1 MKKFTH
7 ILIFSILTIFS
18 FQSIAQPFNPEDK
31 YESFNRSMFTFNM
44 NFHDYIGEPVSKTYK
59 KAVPKPARS
68 GITNFFNNLKMPLN
82 MTNNFLQGNIE
93 KGLGDFM
100 RFSINTVFG
109 FGGLIDIATPAGLP
123 YEKTDFGHTLYKW
136 GVWDDSAF
144 VMMPFLGGY
153 TVRDLFGKGV
163 EYNQDPTF
171 SYIIQTTTQGHI
183 AFSIAGGFD
192 NYVQITD
199 LVDLLKTI
207 PDPYIFY
214 RESYFQQRGRL
225 LNDGKTTIA
234 PLDDFDFDFD

>member
-1 MKKFTH
+1 MKKLTY
-7 ILIFSILTIFS
+7 LIFSITLTSLS
-18 FQSIAQPFNPEDK
+18 FQAIANPFHSDDK
-31 YESFNRSMFTFNM
+31 YEKFNRSMFEFNLT
-44 NFHDYIGEPVSKTYK
+44 FHDYIGEPVGNTYK
-59 KAVPKPARS
+59 KAVPQPARNAVS
-68 GITNFFNNLKMPLN
+68 NFFNNLKMPLN
-82 MTNNFLQGNIE
+82 MTNNFLQGNVE

-136 GVWDDSAF
+136 GIWDDSAF

-163 EYNQDPTF
+163 DSSYDPTF
-171 SYIIQTTTQGHI
+171 SYIIQTTNDGRI
-183 AFSIAGGFD
+183 AFTIGDGFD
-192 NYVQITD
+192 SYVKVID
-199 LVDLLKTI
+199 LVDLVKTM

-225 LNDGKTTIA
+225 LNDGKTTIT
-234 PLDDFDFDFD
+234 PLDDFDFD